1 MLACLSEVLYWAG
14 CLLAVLLV
22 AAAIAYYN
30 FGDINRDELL
40 IVIALAV
47 IVWLIGRACRNVL
60 ARR

>member
-1 MLACLSEVLYWAG
+1 MLARLSEVLYWAG

-40 IVIALAV
+40 IVNSLAV